1 MNTRQNPRELAVAL
15 MSRSR
20 CSVQV
25 GCVIA
30 DSRGVF
36 AWGWNSSGPD
46 GFGLCAERHAISRA
60 NKRRLNN
67 ATYYIAAKRRRH
79 NGPVIAKPCP
89 RCSEAIAAFGCK
101 SIQWRDR
108 TGEWIKS

>member
-1 MNTRQNPRELAVAL
+1 MNTRQNPKELAVAL

-30 DSRGVF
+30 DSNGVF

-60 NKRRLNN
+60 NKWRLGY
-67 ATYYIAAKRRRH
+67 ATFYIAASRRKHGR
-79 NGPVIAKPCP
+79 PVIAKPCAKCQAVIDHYGAK
-89 RCSEAIAAFGCK
+89 RIY
-101 SIQWRDR
+101 WRDHDGTWR
-108 TGEWIKS
+108 NY